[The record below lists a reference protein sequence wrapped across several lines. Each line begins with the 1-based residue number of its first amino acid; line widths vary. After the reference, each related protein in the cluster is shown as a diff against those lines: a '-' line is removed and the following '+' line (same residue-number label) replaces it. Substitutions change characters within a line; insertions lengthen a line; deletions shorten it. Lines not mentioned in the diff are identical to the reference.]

1 MGRALLV
8 LKNRVNNM
16 KITQEIEEYDN
27 LKTKVLK
34 YVLYKKRTEQEV
46 RQKFAENTGNLLEDV
61 IEYLKQEK
69 YIDDKSYI
77 ERSVNEYIALKNLS
91 IRELTY
97 KLYTKGLTKNLID
110 DYVCENKEKLLEY
123 EIKSAT
129 NIINKK
135 SALMES
141 DELKQFLAKKGY
153 MSETINIAIS
163 DM

>member
-1 MGRALLV
+1 
-8 LKNRVNNM
+8 M
-16 KITQEIEEYDN
+16 KITEEIEEFDN

-34 YVLYKKRTEQEV
+34 YVLYKKRTEQEI
-46 RQKFAENTGNLLEDV
+46 RQKFSENTGNMLEDV

-77 ERSVNEYIALKNLS
+77 KKSVNEYIALKNLS
-91 IRELTY
+91 IKELTY
-97 KLYTKGLTKNLID
+97 KLYTKGLSKNLID
-110 DYVCENKEKLLEY
+110 DYIYENKEKLLEY

-135 SALMES
+135 SSTMEV
-141 DELKQFLAKKGY
+141 DEIKQFLNKKGY

>member
-1 MGRALLV
+1 
-8 LKNRVNNM
+8 M
-16 KITQEIEEYDN
+16 KITQEIEEFDN

-34 YVLYKKRTEQEV
+34 YVLYKKRTEQEI

-91 IRELTY
+91 IKELTY
-97 KLYTKGLTKNLID
+97 KLYTKGLSKNLID
-110 DYVCENKEKLLEY
+110 DYVCENKEKLLDY
-123 EIKSAT
+123 EIKSAA

-135 SALMES
+135 SSTMEV
-141 DELKQFLAKKGY
+141 DEIKLFLNKKGY